1 MWGCG
6 PPCYTNC
13 SGFSWWSLQVRARP
27 LEYASANDQVGKG
40 ADLFV
45 WSHVGIPGYQLLGY
59 QQKPQDCSDL
69 CCWPKTWPCLSV
81 LEKTKTLSLPRLMV
95 TEERH
100 ALSHFE
106 DIYKVPMECPH
117 SKCHIC
123 CWHLAT
129 FLIPSA
135 SAYLRLKTSTSH
147 PFFFLIQA
155 PKSPCCGAVI
165 VIQYNFPMDHL
176 KSVWKDAPAITRS
189 FTVIPLVLHIA
200 GWRWFQQLKLGAW
213 FLL

>member
-27 LEYASANDQVGKG
+27 LEYASADDQVGKG

-147 PFFFLIQA
+147 PFFF
-155 PKSPCCGAVI
+155 
-165 VIQYNFPMDHL
+165 
-176 KSVWKDAPAITRS
+176 
-189 FTVIPLVLHIA
+189 
-200 GWRWFQQLKLGAW
+200 
-213 FLL
+213 

>member
-147 PFFFLIQA
+147 PFFF
-155 PKSPCCGAVI
+155 KSRPPRARAAVPSSSSSTI
-165 VIQYNFPMDHL
+165 FRWIT
-176 KSVWKDAPAITRS
+176 WKVFGKMLLPLPAAS
-189 FTVIPLVLHIA
+189 L
-200 GWRWFQQLKLGAW
+200 WFHW
-213 FLL
+213 FYI